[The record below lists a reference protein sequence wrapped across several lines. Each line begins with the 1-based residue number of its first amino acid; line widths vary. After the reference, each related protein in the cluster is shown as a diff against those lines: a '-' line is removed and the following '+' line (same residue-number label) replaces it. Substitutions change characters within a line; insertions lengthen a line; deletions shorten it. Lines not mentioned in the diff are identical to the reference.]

1 MYLVDL
7 NTKTNK
13 KDLVSRKT
21 RQLFFYRFHEIFFE
35 SCEVNESG
43 PGRYFGVY
51 SVVYFLFVFFLLHH
65 RTIIMHHK
73 F

>member
-13 KDLVSRKT
+13 KDLVSRKNT
-21 RQLFFYRFHEIFFE
+21 IAFPELFLIEIAI
-35 SCEVNESG
+35 CTESG
-43 PGRYFGVY
+43 SGRDFGVY

>member
-21 RQLFFYRFHEIFFE
+21 RQLFFIDFTKIFE

-43 PGRYFGVY
+43 SGRYFGVY